1 MKIREFLKVLC
12 ADCVQYKCYVVASIR
27 YRASLI
33 LQVRDEEKENIA
45 LPSRVHIDAI
55 PRTTCYPRK
64 TYIITGG
71 LGGFGLELANWLVD
85 RGATRLVLTSRS
97 GVRTGYQRWCIEQ
110 WKNNGVQVKVST
122 CNVKCRDETDQL
134 IKEAASMGAVGG
146 VFHLAV
152 VS

>member
-1 MKIREFLKVLC
+1 M
-12 ADCVQYKCYVVASIR
+12 VAYAR
-27 YRASLI
+27 HRGSLI
-33 LQVRDEEKENIA
+33 LQLRDEEKEKVV

-55 PRTTCYPRK
+55 PRTTCHPRK

-71 LGGFGLELANWLVD
+71 LGGFGLELASWLVD
-85 RGATRLVLTSRS
+85 RGATQLVLTSRS

-110 WKNNGVQVKVST
+110 WKKNGVQVKVST

-134 IKEAASMGAVGG
+134 IREAASMGAVGG

-152 VS
+152 VN